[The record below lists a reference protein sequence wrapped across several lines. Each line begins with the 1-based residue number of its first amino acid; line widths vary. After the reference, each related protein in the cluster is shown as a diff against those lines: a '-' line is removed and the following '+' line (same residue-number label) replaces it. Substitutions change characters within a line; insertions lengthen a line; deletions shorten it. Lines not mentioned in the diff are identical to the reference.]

1 MNSRRVIASALS
13 AIVIIASML
22 IETAT
27 ARPASAMQK
36 SPPQKKVSYYTC
48 LMDPE
53 IKSGVP
59 GKCPKCGMA
68 LKAVRLEPR
77 PKAPA
82 DLSDKTVMSN
92 VTDRTGSL
100 RIPDTTIYDQDGKRL
115 HFYTDLIKGKTVAI
129 NFIFTTCTTICPP
142 MTANFRKVQQE
153 LGDRVGGD
161 IEMISISVDPVT
173 DVPAR
178 MKDYTNKF
186 NVGPGWTFVTGSKL
200 EINELLKALG
210 GYTSDRN
217 NHSPIILVGNER
229 AGYWTRTYGLASPTA
244 IVNLINQV
252 GAMGGDQSGKA
263 GTTDGASKES
273 DTAMRVPL
281 PGETGTAA
289 TERQIARRTSTS
301 TAIPSS
307 TKTDQP
313 GSEGAKGRS
322 ATGAASYFPNPVLLT
337 QDNKPVH
344 FYDDLLKGKIVVINF
359 IFTTCTGICP
369 PMTANLAKVQ
379 SYLGDHVGREVNF
392 ISISVDPTTDT
403 PAEMKKFAASFKAKP
418 GWYFLTGSK
427 DNIDKVLRKL
437 GGYVEDKGDHS
448 TRLIIGNEAT
458 GDWMKVFAMA
468 KADVIANVIFKMI
481 EPRKE

>member
-1 MNSRRVIASALS
+1 MASALS
-13 AIVIIASML
+13 AMMIIASMLIETL

-36 SPPQKKVSYYTC
+36 SPSQKKVAYYTC

-53 IKSGVP
+53 IKARVP

-68 LKAVRLEPR
+68 LKAVRLEPG
-77 PKAPA
+77 PTAPA
-82 DLSDKTVMSN
+82 DLSDKAVVSN
-92 VTDRTGSL
+92 VTDWTGSL

-115 HFYTDLIKGKTVAI
+115 HFYTDLVKGKTVAI

-153 LGDRVGGD
+153 LGERVGGD

-210 GYTSDRN
+210 GYAGDRN
-217 NHSPIILVGNER
+217 NHTPIILVGNER

-252 GAMGGDQSGKA
+252 GAMGGDQSGKV
-263 GTTDGASKES
+263 GTTDGTSKES

-289 TERQIARRTSTS
+289 TERQIAKRTSAS

-322 ATGAASYFPNPVLLT
+322 ATGGASYFPNLVLLT
-337 QDNKPVH
+337 QDNQPVH

-392 ISISVDPTTDT
+392 ISISVDPATDT
-403 PAEMKKFAASFKAKP
+403 PAEMKKYAARFKAKP

-427 DNIDKVLRKL
+427 ENVDQVLRKL

-448 TRLIIGNEAT
+448 TKLIIGNEAT
-458 GDWMKVFAMA
+458 GEWMKVFAMS
-468 KADVIANVIFKMI
+468 KADEIANIIFKMI